1 MTTLDQGKK
10 VVVLCCDPTMNDPFL
25 SRLSTNHKSRLN
37 IKTIKSV
44 KAQKT
49 LLKSEETICWLYTI
63 YTMEDV
69 SLFRCGD
76 CQHGRFCLKESL
88 APQLYYILH
97 VYGRDPSLAGDWIV
111 LIVGC
116 CASCTQ
122 HSTVQGC
129 RSPTRLMNSP
139 CQYIIST
146 LHHPTHSAVTE
157 GGYCGHPVQI
167 LEAESPLRIIWTL
180 MCIWEGC

>member
-1 MTTLDQGKK
+1 
-10 VVVLCCDPTMNDPFL
+10 MNDPFL

-76 CQHGRFCLKESL
+76 CQHRRFLLKESL

-116 CASCTQ
+116 CASCA
-122 HSTVQGC
+122 
-129 RSPTRLMNSP
+129 
-139 CQYIIST
+139 QY
-146 LHHPTHSAVTE
+146 
-157 GGYCGHPVQI
+157 PVQYSTG
-167 LEAESPLRIIWTL
+167 LQESHKTNELALPIHHLYSPPSYTL
-180 MCIWEGC
+180 SSHRVTCSKHAPRLASFKSLLKPHYKWSDRLNTVCLPKTLDASP